1 MVVNRRQTRKKI
13 IRKAPL
19 HQRILGKSQVELDLI
34 VDLTDELEKA
44 YSLDLIEYDDYLRC
58 HDALTVRREKAKRAL
73 DKAIGIIHARP
84 TTPTTTEHRRSKH
97 YQRQAWQP
105 WQVKLLF
112 IVLVLISFKIFCK

>member
-34 VDLTDELEKA
+34 VDLTEELEKS

-58 HDALTVRREKAKRAL
+58 HDALAIRREKAKRAL
-73 DKAIGIIHARP
+73 DKATGINLAVP
-84 TTPTTTEHRRSKH
+84 ATVEYRRSKGS
-97 YQRQAWQP
+97 QSQAWKP
-105 WQVKLLF
+105 WQVKLMLIIIGIILFKLF
-112 IVLVLISFKIFCK
+112 IKPA